1 VYRKAF
7 WDRALL
13 NVVFFSAQ
21 PLSPNF
27 WFPHDMHVVVN
38 NLSDQERKQKS
49 GGNSKIQQSQ
59 KDLQHAKSIYNISE
73 KIVVGLE

>member
-1 VYRKAF
+1 
-7 WDRALL
+7 
-13 NVVFFSAQ
+13 
-21 PLSPNF
+21 
-27 WFPHDMHVVVN
+27 MHVVVN

-73 KIVVGLE
+73 KIVVGLEWRIIE